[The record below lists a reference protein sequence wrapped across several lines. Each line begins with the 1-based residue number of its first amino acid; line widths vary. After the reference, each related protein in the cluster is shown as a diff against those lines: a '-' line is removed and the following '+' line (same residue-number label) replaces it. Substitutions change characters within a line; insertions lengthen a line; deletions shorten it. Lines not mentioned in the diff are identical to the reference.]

1 MNPLPWIVGAPF
13 VIAFAAAAWK
23 GWRGGLAVGAAAVA
37 LSCGLF
43 GLTVMAQHPPT
54 PGGDYGRG
62 QSWVYAGSFLV
73 FALAAVAAGALA
85 GLIAR
90 RLALRGR
97 RPMLEVEGKLQER
110 GSKR

>member
-1 MNPLPWIVGAPF
+1 MNPLPLIIGAPF
-13 VIAFAAAAWK
+13 AVAFAAAAWK
-23 GWRGGLAVGAAAVA
+23 GWRGGLAVGVAGVA

-43 GLTVMAQHPPT
+43 GLAVIAPHPPT

-62 QSWVYAGSFLV
+62 QSLVYAGA
-73 FALAAVAAGALA
+73 FAGFGLAAVAAGVLG

-90 RLALRGR
+90 RLALRAP
-97 RPMLEVEGKLQER
+97 RPMLEVEDQLQER